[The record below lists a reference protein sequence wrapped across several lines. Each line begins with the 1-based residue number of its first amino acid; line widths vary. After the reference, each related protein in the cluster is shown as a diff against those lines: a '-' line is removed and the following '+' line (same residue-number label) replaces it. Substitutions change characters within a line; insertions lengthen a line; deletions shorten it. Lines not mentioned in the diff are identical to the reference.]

1 MVSWSVSSMYALP
14 SLIIFLANFKTKLF
28 IIYTVKI
35 THKKFGK
42 HLLTHAEVVT
52 AVRNLQ
58 ANSRPHQSKKQD
70 YDTHPQIQRKHGTY
84 LVSLDSQSGEVV
96 DDVLFE
102 LFLLLRRISVVE
114 ANQKAT
120 LVPLRIVLI

>member
-1 MVSWSVSSMYALP
+1 M
-14 SLIIFLANFKTKLF
+14 
-28 IIYTVKI
+28 
-35 THKKFGK
+35 HKKFGK

-58 ANSRPHQSKKQD
+58 ANKRPHQRKKQD
-70 YDTHPQIQRKHGTY
+70 YDTHPHIQHKHGTY

-102 LFLLLRRISVVE
+102 LFLLLGRVRVVE
-114 ANQKAT
+114 ANQKTT
-120 LVPLRIVLI
+120 LIPLRVVLIQ

>member
-1 MVSWSVSSMYALP
+1 M
-14 SLIIFLANFKTKLF
+14 
-28 IIYTVKI
+28 
-35 THKKFGK
+35 HKKLGK

-58 ANSRPHQSKKQD
+58 ANSRPHQKRKQD
-70 YDTHPQIQRKHGTY
+70 YDTHPHIQRKHGAY

-102 LFLLLRRISVVE
+102 LFLLLRRVSVVE